1 MPRRSHVSQCH
12 VYFPRVR
19 CRSEC
24 IADLIQAQVSD
35 CPELAQWMT
44 GKTDLR
50 QAVPRL
56 DERLADDLV
65 ALSTLA
71 SQLERHFASW
81 DRLFGKEVRHG
92 ACCGAL
98 AF

>member
-1 MPRRSHVSQCH
+1 
-12 VYFPRVR
+12 
-19 CRSEC
+19 
-24 IADLIQAQVSD
+24 
-35 CPELAQWMT
+35 MT

-81 DRLFGKEVRHG
+81 ERLFGKEVRRRGHG

-98 AF
+98 AICL